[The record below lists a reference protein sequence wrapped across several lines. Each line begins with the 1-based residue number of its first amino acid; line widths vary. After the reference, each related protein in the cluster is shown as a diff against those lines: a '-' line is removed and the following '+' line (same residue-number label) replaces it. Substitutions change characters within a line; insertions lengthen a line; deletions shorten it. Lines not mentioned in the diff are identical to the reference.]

1 MAATAASPPQSG
13 DIKSADPAIYE
24 DSRSE
29 TSTVDTESEDL
40 SNLTFFTRLYE
51 LPIVSDAVNSI
62 YRIAESNKYSRYI
75 ISYAE
80 KAGGYAEKSRP
91 LLKPVE
97 KPLSVID
104 GYATR
109 SLEIIEAKYPI
120 VAKPTTEVIESVQS
134 RAKAVES
141 KYPLVARTFA
151 VAKSTANSALDRV
164 DYLVDYVLP
173 AKDTSQST
181 SDADADADANADP
194 ETKTGADNQAQ
205 TDGANAPACSSA
217 SVTSDADSPLEK
229 ITILVHKVPQ
239 RVGKAYYDQLLASKT
254 TIGGIKQSVKDTVN
268 VYESEISERSS
279 RLLDSVQERVKTAV
293 NTTIP
298 GLLPQFAKP
307 YYVQSKDILA
317 AKASK
322 LHAEYS
328 RTDEDM
334 RSKVLNLILISG
346 EQVPVLEKITSRIFG
361 KAMGADAE
369 AAPASESADATAP
382 VTSMDTSGKS
392 SVKGSDADED
402 DKVSGNDNDNER
414 DDDGADLSVTTSSA
428 S

>member
-1 MAATAASPPQSG
+1 MSATTAPSQPG
-13 DIKSADPAIYE
+13 DTKSADLAIGSRKSTDSAVAADPAIYE

-29 TSTVDTESEDL
+29 TSTVDSECDDL

-51 LPIVSDAVNSI
+51 LPMVNDAVNSI
-62 YRIAESNKYSRYI
+62 YRIAESNKYSKYI
-75 ISYAE
+75 IGYAE

-104 GYATR
+104 SYATR

-120 VAKPTTEVIESVQS
+120 VAKPTTEVIESVQN

-173 AKDTSQST
+173 AKDTPDAASDPDTNAKTDPETT
-181 SDADADADANADP
+181 SDA
-194 ETKTGADNQAQ
+194 QAES
-205 TDGANAPACSSA
+205 DAPAASA
-217 SVTSDADSPLEK
+217 SASASNTDSPLEK
-229 ITILVHKVPQ
+229 ITVLVHKVPQ
-239 RVGKAYYDQLLASKT
+239 RVGKAYYDQLQASKT
-254 TIGGIKQSVKDTVN
+254 AIGGIKQSVKDTVN
-268 VYESEISERSS
+268 VYESEISDRSS
-279 RLLDSVQERVKTAV
+279 RLLDSVHERVKTTV

-307 YYVQSKDILA
+307 YYAQSKDILA
-317 AKASK
+317 TKASK

-361 KAMGADAE
+361 KAMGTDADTAT
-369 AAPASESADATAP
+369 ATATESADATAP
-382 VTSMDTSGKS
+382 VTSMNTSGSS
-392 SVKGSDADED
+392 SVKGGD
-402 DKVSGNDNDNER
+402 DDDDDDDDDNES
-414 DDDGADLSVTTSSA
+414 DN
-428 S
+428 

>member
-1 MAATAASPPQSG
+1 MSTAAAPAQPG
-13 DIKSADPAIYE
+13 GARSADPAAAAAADAAIYE

-29 TSTVDTESEDL
+29 TSTIDTESDDL

-51 LPIVSDAVNSI
+51 LPMVNDAVNSI

-75 ISYAE
+75 IGYAE

-97 KPLSVID
+97 KPLSLID

-109 SLEIIEAKYPI
+109 SLEIIEARYPI

-173 AKDTSQST
+173 AKDTST
-181 SDADADADANADP
+181 SASASATDAKAGSDC
-194 ETKTGADNQAQ
+194 ETKTDGQAQ
-205 TDGANAPACSSA
+205 TDDAPAAAAADSPAAA
-217 SVTSDADSPLEK
+217 SNADSPLER

-239 RVGKAYYDQLLASKT
+239 RVGKAYYDQLQASKT
-254 TIGGIKQSVKDTVN
+254 AIGGIKQSVKDTVN

-279 RLLDSVQERVKTAV
+279 RLLDSVHERVKTAV

-307 YYVQSKDILA
+307 YYVQSKDLLA
-317 AKASK
+317 TKASR

-361 KAMGADAE
+361 KAMGADTE
-369 AAPASESADATAP
+369 AADATVPEESSEAG
-382 VTSMDTSGKS
+382 VKS
-392 SVKGSDADED
+392 NAKGDDDDADDQDDVKGDE
-402 DKVSGNDNDNER
+402 SE
-414 DDDGADLSVTTSSA
+414 DDDGADLGASS
-428 S
+428 SSSC